1 MAGVFKMV
9 EDKRVVLESI
19 QNRIDELSKEEEKT
33 EEHPNINSSDVVLF
47 FSFDIVN
54 STAYKT
60 INYFGWAQVINLL
73 FKELR
78 NEVENQLF
86 GSEMWRVLGDEA
98 IFIIKVR
105 SENELCEYINRI
117 FKIMVVTIH

>member
-60 INYFGWAQVINLL
+60 INYLDR
-73 FKELR
+73 K
-78 NEVENQLF
+78 
-86 GSEMWRVLGDEA
+86 S
-98 IFIIKVR
+98 
-105 SENELCEYINRI
+105 
-117 FKIMVVTIH
+117 VV